1 MQPTTWNEKV
11 EVISGL
17 LDQQLAFIDAQLQS
31 AAQAGAGQQAFAD
44 NDIRELCSLT
54 RDLVATLPTP
64 KLQWKILWRQHSAT
78 GAGTEDVPLCA

>member
-17 LDQQLAFIDAQLQS
+17 LDQQLALIDAQLQS
-31 AAQAGAGQQAFAD
+31 AALAGAGQQAFAD
-44 NDIRELCSLT
+44 VLNDIRERCSLT

-78 GAGTEDVPLCA
+78 GAGD